1 MVNFKEPAPGEI
13 FQFQVNNGLD
23 IILMKDLS
31 APVVAVDLWYK
42 VGSKNEEPG
51 KSGFAHLFE
60 HMMFQKTI
68 AAINKDPE
76 APIFEVADVG
86 LAADLFQAIPA
97 FLKALDEPES

>member
-60 HMMFQKTI
+60 HMMFQGSENVRKTEHMNLI
-68 AAINKDPE
+68 S
-76 APIFEVADVG
+76 DVG
-86 LAADLFQAIPA
+86 GWMNGWLCEWING
-97 FLKALDEPES
+97 